1 MTVPTLPLTH
11 WPAPKALF
19 RFMDYTGEG
28 LVYFLLAV
36 LSLVALSY
44 YFCALV
50 VWCIRKPKC
59 WKRLGKELYRKWYN
73 GNCCGQ
79 CESSY
84 CCICK
89 SCIDCCKDL
98 LLLLARK
105 LNVSTFPKLFKELK
119 VRRVNSPG
127 TRRFMLFLD
136 RKVEDSFH
144 IIFAFYLLALTILGA
159 ALLVFFRYI
168 PVAISGECYA
178 KDDQGRSLFC
188 YTNGSTAS
196 SLPVHCASYTS
207 TELEELQFDCYAIS
221 ILDFGLAVAASL
233 GLAKVAVMCISLYIV
248 LIKSIYEKSKEETK
262 MGKCVKC
269 TRAYRICLVCSIGL
283 LIIIAFALCIVV
295 AIVRQSHLATAEGEE
310 SFRVYVAY
318 GILPLVLIPA
328 LIIVM
333 CNLGKHCDREEYIT
347 LSKDQEPSREDCRDE
362 EPFAKSSLSIASAD
376 LRTDIFELSSLED
389 TWRGS
394 HSDSDVATNDTKK
407 ERLLQ
412 PSTDT
417 PYGSS
422 QT

>member
-1 MTVPTLPLTH
+1 
-11 WPAPKALF
+11 
-19 RFMDYTGEG
+19 MDYTGEG

-50 VWCIRKPKC
+50 VWCIRKAKC
-59 WKRLGKELYRKWYN
+59 CKQLGKELYRKWYN

-84 CCICK
+84 CCTCK
-89 SCIDCCKDL
+89 SCIDECKNL

-105 LNVSTFPKLFKELK
+105 LNVSTFPILFKELK
-119 VRRVNSPG
+119 VRRVNSLD

-144 IIFAFYLLALTILGA
+144 IIFAFYLLALTILSA
-159 ALLVFFRYI
+159 ALMVFFRYI
-168 PVAISGECYA
+168 PVEISGDCYT

-188 YTNGSTAS
+188 YTNGSTAA
-196 SLPVHCASYTS
+196 SLPVDCANYTS

-221 ILDFGLAVAASL
+221 ILDLGLAVAASL
-233 GLAKVAVMCISLYIV
+233 GLAKVAVMCISIYIV
-248 LIKSIYEKSKEETK
+248 LSKAICEKCKNKTK
-262 MGKCVKC
+262 FGNCANC
-269 TRAYRICLVCSIGL
+269 AYYLYLLVTVGL
-283 LIIIAFALCIVV
+283 LVFIAMVSCIVV

-362 EPFAKSSLSIASAD
+362 EPSAKSSLSIASAD
-376 LRTDIFELSSLED
+376 LHTDIFELSSLED
-389 TWRGS
+389 AWRGS